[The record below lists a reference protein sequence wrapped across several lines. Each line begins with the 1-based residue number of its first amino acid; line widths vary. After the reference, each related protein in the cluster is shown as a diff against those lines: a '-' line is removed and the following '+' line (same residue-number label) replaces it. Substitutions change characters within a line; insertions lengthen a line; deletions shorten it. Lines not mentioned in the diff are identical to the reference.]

1 MVLVAYASKHSST
14 AEIAERIATEMREA
28 GCAAEVRPAGE
39 VRDLSGYD
47 AVILGSAVYAK
58 RWRPAARAFARRHAR
73 ALKDLPVW
81 LFSSGP
87 LGAPEEHPTAPMPPF
102 AERLAAHVGAREH
115 VMFGG
120 RVPLDPSN
128 FVERAMLK
136 NTPAGKRDAR
146 DWPAID
152 AWARDVAE
160 QVLAERQAPSG
171 SRTASIA
178 ERR

>member
-1 MVLVAYASKHSST
+1 
-14 AEIAERIATEMREA
+14 
-28 GCAAEVRPAGE
+28 
-39 VRDLSGYD
+39 
-47 AVILGSAVYAK
+47 
-58 RWRPAARAFARRHAR
+58 
-73 ALKDLPVW
+73 
-81 LFSSGP
+81 
-87 LGAPEEHPTAPMPPF
+87 
-102 AERLAAHVGAREH
+102 
-115 VMFGG
+115 MFGG